1 MLRCLQHSSIFTR
14 GRELGPG
21 FLFDPHSGTWVNVTK
36 RNRVHNKQEED
47 GDDSSVEGPASPTL
61 PQGQQFVDA
70 IDKLTDK
77 FTTKIA
83 EITTTSSH
91 PPASPTSLLPP
102 EPELTEHE
110 KKMKDY
116 YDTAVPNMDRD
127 PTYPAEDIKKTIEL
141 CKRPEN
147 ALAVRQNWVR

>member
-1 MLRCLQHSSIFTR
+1 M
-14 GRELGPG
+14 
-21 FLFDPHSGTWVNVTK
+21 TK
-36 RNRVHNKQEED
+36 RNRVHNDQEED

-61 PQGQQFVDA
+61 PQGQQFMDA

-116 YDTAVPNMDRD
+116 NDAAAPSMDRD
-127 PTYPAEDIKKTIEL
+127 PTCAPIASHLVPPLEKWFWPPYLAEDIKKTIEL

-147 ALAVRQNWVR
+147 ALAV

>member
-1 MLRCLQHSSIFTR
+1 M
-14 GRELGPG
+14 
-21 FLFDPHSGTWVNVTK
+21 TK
-36 RNRVHNKQEED
+36 RNRVHNEQEED

-70 IDKLTDK
+70 IEKLTDK

-116 YDTAVPNMDRD
+116 YNAAAPNMDRD
-127 PTYPAEDIKKTIEL
+127 PTCAPIASHLVPPLEKWFWSPYPAEDIKKTIEL
-141 CKRPEN
+141 CKRPKN
-147 ALAVRQNWVR
+147 TLAVRQNWVG